1 MQGKNPSQTEQ
12 ERERDV
18 LREQS
23 IEDEREEMEDYLEEQ
38 GIQIRQ

>member
-1 MQGKNPSQTEQ
+1 MQEKNPFQTEQ
-12 ERERDV
+12 E
-18 LREQS
+18 REQS

>member
-1 MQGKNPSQTEQ
+1 MQEKNLSQTEQ

>member
-1 MQGKNPSQTEQ
+1 MQEKNPSQTEQ
-12 ERERDV
+12 E
-18 LREQS
+18 REQS